1 MALEKW
7 YLGAFVLMSIASAAV
22 GVSPDSAAKPGCDH
36 ALVHSAPPYI
46 FRRTLRQYWEELGNE
61 FPRHL
66 GRLPPGAVW
75 LDSGAGLG
83 LATAQMHETEDP
95 LFARGKAFTRVP
107 LRTIAV
113 SREHFSHLSDFSTSV
128 RDAISRGAHRII
140 EGQPV
145 ESLSIADFGPC
156 DLITDVF
163 GPASY
168 TDDLSSLFNHYYRL
182 LAPGGHALIR
192 LSRNTQIETPHGQ
205 FELLSWVRY
214 QWKLPNFEVSDE
226 RLLILSRPSSGAP
239 PHFPRLEK
247 VPAAADAPVTYPP
260 SRLFRE
266 TSSPGF

>member
-7 YLGAFVLMSIASAAV
+7 HLGALVLMSVASAAV
-22 GVSPDSAAKPGCDH
+22 GVSPDAASKPGCDH
-36 ALVHSAPPYI
+36 ALLHSAAPYI
-46 FRRTLRQYWEELGNE
+46 YRRTLREYWQEMGNE

-83 LATAQMHETEDP
+83 LATAQMHDAVGP
-95 LFARGKAFTRVP
+95 LFAGREAFTRVP

-113 SREHFSHLSDFSTSV
+113 SRERFSHLSDFSTSV

-140 EGQPV
+140 EGQLV
-145 ESLSIADFGPC
+145 ESLSIADIGPC

-192 LSRNTQIETPHGQ
+192 LSRNTQIETPQGHFG
-205 FELLSWVRY
+205 LLFWGRY
-214 QWKLPNFEVSDE
+214 QWKLPHLEVSDE

-247 VPAAADAPVTYPP
+247 VPAAVDAPVTYPP